1 MEAKNVKNQ
10 LTNGEESFDRIKL
23 SPRAI
28 YDSGKDGR
36 AEEDPNNTDEQNSY
50 FNCTICM
57 KIVLEPK
64 ECSNCQTLF
73 CTDCI

>member
-1 MEAKNVKNQ
+1 MKNP
-10 LTNGEESFDRIKL
+10 LTNGEESFDRTKL

-28 YDSGKDGR
+28 YDSGTNGR
-36 AEEDPNNTDEQNSY
+36 AEEDPNNTEEQNAY

-73 CTDCI
+73 CSDCI